1 MRIGVNSVNARI
13 IDSESSEV
21 CVFVGSK
28 VQKKFIAAKI
38 DDLVSKIISR
48 NPEIKNNL
56 KYYFGL
62 EIQNQI

>member
-21 CVFVGSK
+21 CVLVGGK

-56 KYYFGL
+56 KYCFSL